1 MKTSFV
7 EVGKLGRTIG
17 FDGALVFHSSS
28 DFLSFLQPKT
38 KLLLQNQK
46 LKPKNQKSSPSL
58 KSNLIESNIK
68 SSNLES
74 SLTIKSFS
82 HTPTKNII
90 SFDEITS
97 KEQAQRYVNA
107 KVFTTQETTRKLCA
121 LDEGEFFYFDV
132 IGCRI
137 LECDVLLGEVV
148 NIERIGNIDYFII
161 KATTQKPKT
170 FMLPYIDRYVKSIDI
185 KQKEI
190 RTIGAKD
197 ILEQS

>member
-1 MKTSFV
+1 MKTNVLKNSKNQKNIENLENLI

-17 FDGALVFHSSS
+17 FDGAFVFHSSS

-38 KLLLQNQK
+38 KLFLQNIYLQ
-46 LKPKNQKSSPSL
+46 
-58 KSNLIESNIK
+58 
-68 SSNLES
+68 NLES
-74 SLTIKSFS
+74 VLTIKSFS
-82 HTPTKNII
+82 HTKTKNII
-90 SFDEITS
+90 SFEEITS

-107 KVFTTQETTRKLCA
+107 KVFTTQEATRELCA

-132 IGCRI
+132 IGCKI
-137 LECDVLLGEVV
+137 LENDVLLGEVAD
-148 NIERIGNIDYFII
+148 IERIGNVDYFIIKTATQI

-185 KQKEI
+185 NQKEI
-190 RTIGAKD
+190 HTTNAKD